1 MKYSSEDLLI
11 FRNIFILTKPSLKR
25 GIEESICQPQNCPS
39 IIILPF
45 NLRHSFKIFTFDI
58 IFIVFIHDGSLQSL
72 SRYGG
77 YPSYIQD
84 SRRSLD
90 INWVCD
96 CILPDI
102 FHQSH
107 NSPTIWISENL
118 AEAEMKMGRRVTLP
132 LPRVSRMQPSS
143 TQNLIL
149 SDLQTVCNAVCT
161 ERYTQRMELSE
172 LHVDWNWAMYMRWV
186 CWRFLVHRAQ
196 GVFTL
201 CFKTQHCLTRQY

>member
-45 NLRHSFKIFTFDI
+45 NLRHSFKIFTFISFSSFSFKMAPCSHCPDMVAILHTYMTRFKKI
-58 IFIVFIHDGSLQSL
+58 I
-72 SRYGG
+72 G
-77 YPSYIQD
+77 YQ
-84 SRRSLD
+84 LG
-90 INWVCD
+90 VCD
-96 CILPDI
+96 CIFPDK
-102 FHQSH
+102 FHQSD

-118 AEAEMKMGRRVTLP
+118 SEAKMKMGRRVTLP

-149 SDLQTVCNAVCT
+149 SDL
-161 ERYTQRMELSE
+161 
-172 LHVDWNWAMYMRWV
+172 H
-186 CWRFLVHRAQ
+186 
-196 GVFTL
+196 TL
-201 CFKTQHCLTRQY
+201 CVILYVLSDVPSVWN

>member
-1 MKYSSEDLLI
+1 MKYSSEDPLI

-58 IFIVFIHDGSLQSL
+58 IFIVFFQ
-72 SRYGG
+72 
-77 YPSYIQD
+77 
-84 SRRSLD
+84 RSLLAVQ
-90 INWVCD
+90 INRPSSIHKLMTRFKEI
-96 CILPDI
+96 ILWMCLGFPDQ

-118 AEAEMKMGRRVTLP
+118 AEAEMKMWRRVTLP

-161 ERYTQRMELSE
+161 ERYTQRMEVSE
-172 LHVDWNWAMYMRWV
+172 LNVHWNWAMYLHLV
-186 CWRFLVHRAQ
+186 C
-196 GVFTL
+196 
-201 CFKTQHCLTRQY
+201 